1 MAEVVVVMCT
11 GEWCNVR
18 ACFSGQLVMY
28 FAARPLPS
36 LLFAVCM
43 LHNLMHV
50 EKKMA
55 KMMVVLGPRTA
66 IHKSQANYL
75 AEIFCSEN
83 FGSLLIT
90 SWSLEIIYHI
100 LPVFR

>member
-43 LHNLMHV
+43 LHNLIHV
-50 EKKMA
+50 EKKDG
-55 KMMVVLGPRTA
+55 KNDLFMMVVLGPRTA

-90 SWSLEIIYHI
+90 S
-100 LPVFR
+100 